1 MEMEKAPHQNLAMY
15 KSYPIQ
21 TPRYAV
27 VVQRKKLLVKRRR
40 GLQSIHVCT
49 VKRMGENEREIYASY
64 AREATG
70 TRTWKGK
77 RLFFSKE
84 TKIVDVSSKDRAA
97 RPLANKCYVRVRR
110 LDGSAGLS

>member
-1 MEMEKAPHQNLAMY
+1 MEMEKAPHQKLAMY
-15 KSYPIQ
+15 KRYPIQ

-27 VVQRKKLLVKRRR
+27 VVQRKKFPVKRRR

-49 VKRMGENEREIYASY
+49 VKPMGENERGIHASY

-77 RLFFSKE
+77 RLFFKRD
-84 TKIVDVSSKDRAA
+84 KNR
-97 RPLANKCYVRVRR
+97 
-110 LDGSAGLS
+110 